1 MNNVSNINETSNSV
15 KSMPL
20 IAHSGAPVIT
30 TDMLADVYGTEVIN
44 IQVNH
49 SRNKNRFI
57 EGKHF
62 YKLTG
67 SILKEFKNWLT
78 KSKLVYK
85 GSEIISKHAK
95 SIILWTER
103 GAARH
108 AKMLDTDN
116 AWDVFEALEDFYFAK
131 KEDAQQKINLRQSTA
146 KELTPLRQTAE
157 RLIATGVGNIYPDI
171 WKHVHKEFGVDHI
184 NELLP
189 EQIPQAISFLDALE
203 GEYIPKQQLPQVGL
217 ESLAMPM
224 SFFDEYDWL
233 FEEENISKKEALSH
247 ADAYPRCMLKTAP
260 EYPNPVGVL
269 LNKLQSAGVDVSAA
283 QIQLRAL
290 RNHLRA
296 TIMQLEMANRSD
308 LKMLLNNTNVV
319 YKHLKAIREEWR
331 NTLSPAIEKL
341 NPELESHITSRLA
354 DAQGAT
360 YSNLCHLQKHD
371 STKAI
376 K

>member
-131 KEDAQQKINLRQSTA
+131 KEDAQQKISIRQSTA

-171 WKHVHKEFGVDHI
+171 WKYVHKEFGVDHI

-203 GEYIPKQQLPQVGL
+203 GEYIPKQQLPQTGL
-217 ESLAMPM
+217 ENLAMPM
-224 SFFDEYDWL
+224 SFFDGFDWL
-233 FEEENISKKEALSH
+233 FDLEGVDKAESLSEFYR
-247 ADAYPRCMLKTAP
+247 YPQKMLKNMA
-260 EYPNPVGVL
+260 EYPNPLIEMLTKLRSMGV
-269 LNKLQSAGVDVSAA
+269 NIDAA
-283 QIQLRAL
+283 
-290 RNHLRA
+290 
-296 TIMQLEMANRSD
+296 
-308 LKMLLNNTNVV
+308 
-319 YKHLKAIREEWR
+319 YFWLKALQHHYEVNTSSLNRKERQLSEILLSNTSVAHNIIKSIIDEWR
-331 NTLSPAIEKL
+331 NTLAPAIKKL
-341 NPELESHITSRLA
+341 NPNLESEVSKQLSELNGVVYCNLLTLKGKPEAKLLA
-354 DAQGAT
+354 
-360 YSNLCHLQKHD
+360 
-371 STKAI
+371 
-376 K
+376 

>member
-131 KEDAQQKINLRQSTA
+131 KEDAQQKISIRQSTA

-171 WKHVHKEFGVDHI
+171 WKYVHKEFGVEHI

-203 GEYIPKQQLPQVGL
+203 GEYIPKEDPRETTHLYVNKDRDIHNINA
-217 ESLAMPM
+217 LAKH
-224 SFFDEYDWL
+224 
-233 FEEENISKKEALSH
+233 FEVIYTAWKVEI
-247 ADAYPRCMLKTAP
+247 YP
-260 EYPNPVGVL
+260 
-269 LNKLQSAGVDVSAA
+269 
-283 QIQLRAL
+283 AL
-290 RNHLRA
+290 RSVDSPIAGRLYDRFQDGYSFLMRLQESING
-296 TIMQLEMANRSD
+296 
-308 LKMLLNNTNVV
+308 
-319 YKHLKAIREEWR
+319 KH
-331 NTLSPAIEKL
+331 PAL
-341 NPELESHITSRLA
+341 
-354 DAQGAT
+354 
-360 YSNLCHLQKHD
+360 
-371 STKAI
+371 I

>member
-1 MNNVSNINETSNSV
+1 
-15 KSMPL
+15 MPL
-20 IAHSGAPVIT
+20 IAHSGTPVIT

-131 KEDAQQKINLRQSTA
+131 KEDAQQKISLRQSTA

-157 RLIATGVGNIYPDI
+157 RLIATGVANIYPDI
-171 WKHVHKEFGVDHI
+171 WKYVHKEFGVEHI

-203 GEYIPKQQLPQVGL
+203 GEYLPKQEALPVPKLEIDYPLTWYPDNFPFVDMCFYKNGQLKVTQSMLTETKSPSKEILSKL
-217 ESLAMPM
+217 ESAGYDVTAAKAEIESLRHTMIEM
-224 SFFDEYDWL
+224 SW
-233 FEEENISKKEALSH
+233 ALGQIASF
-247 ADAYPRCMLKTAP
+247 AKMKDVVNKTFTA
-260 EYPNPVGVL
+260 
-269 LNKLQSAGVDVSAA
+269 
-283 QIQLRAL
+283 
-290 RNHLRA
+290 
-296 TIMQLEMANRSD
+296 
-308 LKMLLNNTNVV
+308 
-319 YKHLKAIREEWR
+319 
-331 NTLSPAIEKL
+331 
-341 NPELESHITSRLA
+341 
-354 DAQGAT
+354 
-360 YSNLCHLQKHD
+360 
-371 STKAI
+371 
-376 K
+376 